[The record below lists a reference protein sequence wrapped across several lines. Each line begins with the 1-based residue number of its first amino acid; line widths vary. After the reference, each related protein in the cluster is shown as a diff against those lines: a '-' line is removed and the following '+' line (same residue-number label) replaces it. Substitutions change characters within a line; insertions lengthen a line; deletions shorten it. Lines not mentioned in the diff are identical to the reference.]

1 METPPSLDHST
12 PSESVTRCRKLAKFL
27 NAGRI
32 TFEEYASN
40 VTLGAVYGSIDD
52 IPACV
57 ATVPAGVAAPY
68 ADYVRTFLEPV
79 DFMPCPRPFL
89 AGGPSE
95 EAVEE
100 AKRRLRPKYLRLYQ
114 LVVRER
120 PGGLASREKDCDTGS
135 QQ

>member
-1 METPPSLDHST
+1 
-12 PSESVTRCRKLAKFL
+12 LAKFL

-68 ADYVRTFLEPV
+68 AVYPRTFLEPV
-79 DFMPCPRPFL
+79 DFMPCPRPSL

-100 AKRRLRPKYLRLYQ
+100 TERRLRPKYLRLYQ
-114 LVVRER
+114 LVVGEG
-120 PGGLASREKDCDTGS
+120 PAGLASREKDRDAGS

>member
-1 METPPSLDHST
+1 MDTPLSLDHPT
-12 PSESVTRCRKLAKFL
+12 PSDSVTRCRKLAKFL
-27 NAGRI
+27 SAGRI

-57 ATVPAGVAAPY
+57 ATVPADVAAQY
-68 ADYVRTFLEPV
+68 ADHVRTFLEPV

-89 AGGPSE
+89 AGGPTE

-100 AKRRLRPKYLRLYQ
+100 TKRRLRPKYLRLYQ
-114 LVVRER
+114 LVVGER
-120 PGGLASREKDCDTGS
+120 PVRLASREKDRDAGS